1 MHFGDTDCPPSL
13 KFSVSTCLDTCLTG
27 AASNTTC
34 GTDYTSNECGCSS
47 DFRSAAKSCTYG
59 ACSDEVQTL
68 YSLFTEYCD
77 GGEIVAATAAGASA
91 TTTAALSS
99 ATDAK

>member
-1 MHFGDTDCPPSL
+1 MQFLSVS
-13 KFSVSTCLDTCLTG
+13 SVSTCLDTCLSG

-34 GTDYTSNECGCSS
+34 GTDYTSTACGCSS

-59 ACSDEVQTL
+59 ECSDEVQTL

-77 GGEIVAATAAGASA
+77 GGEIVAATASEASA

-99 ATDAK
+99 ATDTK